1 MVNSKT
7 YQDGKD
13 QYVNEES
20 GTFGIFNEI
29 QSRYAKVDPTS
40 YLRRSTESGYHYWGR
55 RLGSLKPVELLVAE
69 YDKAELKK
77 YLTWWQLIFI
87 GIGTIIG
94 TGIFVLSGQAA
105 AQNAG
110 PAVTVSFIIAA
121 FASMFAAL
129 SYSEMASMI
138 PVSGSA
144 YTYAY
149 ATLGEFVGW
158 TIGWDL
164 ILEHMVGGA
173 TVGVGW
179 SGYFKKF
186 FALFDIHFAD
196 SWTEPTVVWDENPA
210 RIYYTEGH
218 YFNVPGF
225 VVIMMVTILVCIGIR
240 QASWVI
246 SIIVVIKLIVVLLF
260 IFALCGFVDRAN
272 YTPYVPPNT
281 TGDWHFFGG
290 PGIFAAASTVF
301 FAYIGFDSIT
311 TAALEAKNPRRDL
324 PIGIIGSLV
333 ITTILYIGFCTVMT
347 GAAHYSELNTPT
359 PVVTAIEAV
368 ELRTEHS
375 WLWLKVIVIFGALAG
390 LSSVLVVSILSQTRV
405 FYSMAKD
412 GLVPSFF
419 AKVHPRF
426 KTPYRSTI
434 FVGTIMAIMSAIL
447 PVDLLGNMTSVGTLL
462 AFFIVHCGVIVLRFT
477 RPDVERWFKIPG
489 GKHLFI
495 VFPIIGMVVSILLI
509 AVSEVTTIWR
519 LFVWMAV
526 GWIIYFSYGIR
537 NSKLHRDPVGRFAEV
552 QADISSTST
561 TNENTYT
568 TREEYNYN
576 EHK

>member
-1 MVNSKT
+1 MTDTKT
-7 YQDGKD
+7 YYDHSGGGD
-13 QYVNEES
+13 DERDVYVKEES
-20 GTFGIFNEI
+20 GSGKHGAFGFLHDI

-40 YLRRSTESGYHYWGR
+40 YLRRSDESAFHYWGR
-55 RLGSLKPVELLVAE
+55 RLGALKPVELLLAE
-69 YDKAELKK
+69 YDKAELRK

-87 GIGTIIG
+87 GIGSIIG

-105 AQNAG
+105 ANNAG
-110 PAVTVSFIIAA
+110 PAVTVSFVIAA
-121 FASMFAAL
+121 FASAFAAL

-149 ATLGEFVGW
+149 ATMGEFVGF

-164 ILEHMVGGA
+164 ILEHLVGGA

-186 FALFDIHFAD
+186 FGLFDIYLGD
-196 SWTEPTVVWDENPA
+196 SWTEPTVVWEESPA
-210 RIYYTEGH
+210 RIYYAEGH

-225 VVIMMVTILVCIGIR
+225 VVIMLVTILLCIGIR

-246 SIIVVIKLIVVLLF
+246 SIIVVIKLVVVVLF
-260 IFALCGFVDRAN
+260 IFALCGFVDREN
-272 YTPYVPPNT
+272 YDPYVPPNT
-281 TGDWHFFGG
+281 SGDWHFFGA

-311 TAALEAKNPRRDL
+311 TAALEAKNPKRDL

-333 ITTILYIGFCTVMT
+333 ITTVLYIGFCTVMT
-347 GAAHYSELNTPT
+347 GAAHYSELGTPT
-359 PVVTAIEAV
+359 PVISAIEAV

-375 WLWLKVIVIFGALAG
+375 WLWLKVIVILGALAG
-390 LSSVLVVSILSQTRV
+390 LSSVLVVSVLAQTRV
-405 FYSMAKD
+405 FYTMAKD
-412 GLVPSFF
+412 GLLPEFF

-434 FVGTIMAIMSAIL
+434 LVGTVMAIASAIL

-489 GKHLFI
+489 GKRFFI
-495 VFPIIGMVVSILLI
+495 IFPLLGIVISVLLI
-509 AVSEVTTIWR
+509 AVAEVTTIWR
-519 LFVWMAV
+519 LFVWMGV
-526 GWIIYFSYGIR
+526 GWIVYFSYAIR
-537 NSKLHRDPVGRFAEV
+537 HSKLNRDPVGRFAEL
-552 QADISSTST
+552 IR
-561 TNENTYT
+561 YFF
-568 TREEYNYN
+568 
-576 EHK
+576 